1 MSSAPAAAAIPA
13 GRIGNYRNSSPRLI
27 RLLGLGD
34 VGGKV
39 ARDVAQR
46 GRANVDVL
54 TDAGPV
60 GWAELAKD
68 RPGTRTNMIV
78 IVCAEGDE
86 RLFRPEHGKPD
97 MLITFVLL
105 QRAGNPH
112 AVGEQRLAD
121 ARGVSDLFVTTSDA
135 DYVSE
140 LIDNL
145 AS

>member
-1 MSSAPAAAAIPA
+1 MNSAPAAAAIPG
-13 GRIGNYRNSSPRLI
+13 GRIDNYRNSSPRLI

-39 ARDVAQR
+39 VRIVAQR

-105 QRAGNPH
+105 QHTGDPH
-112 AVGEQRLAD
+112 AASEQRLAN